1 MIKVIR
7 GYKLKEGADL
17 QPIFLKLRAH
27 ALTYPGYVG
36 GENLVSE
43 QNNRIFA
50 MLSTWENAEQWRLWE
65 TSTTVKEILK
75 EINSLIIGK
84 PRLTVYR
91 IMSTRKTINW
101 VG

>member
-7 GYKLKEGADL
+7 GYKLKKGADV
-17 QPIFLKLRAH
+17 QPIFLKLRSH

-43 QNNRIFA
+43 QNSRIVA
-50 MLSTWENAEQWRLWE
+50 MLSTWENAEQWSLWE
-65 TSTTVKEILK
+65 TSTTVQGILK
-75 EINSLIIGK
+75 EIYSLIIGK
-84 PRLTVYR
+84 PRLTIYR
-91 IMSTRKTINW
+91 IMTTTKTINW

>member
-7 GYKLKEGADL
+7 GFRLKKGADL
-17 QPIFLKLRAH
+17 QPIFLKLRSH
-27 ALTYPGYVG
+27 ALTYPGFIG

-43 QNNRIFA
+43 QNSRIVA

-65 TSTTVKEILK
+65 TSTTVQGILK
-75 EINSLIIGK
+75 ETDSLIIGK
-84 PRLTVYR
+84 PRLTVYK
-91 IMSTRKTINW
+91 IMSTTKAVNW

>member
-7 GYKLKEGADL
+7 GYKLKKGVDI
-17 QPIFLKLRAH
+17 PSIFLQLRSH

-43 QNNRIFA
+43 RNSRIVA

-65 TSTTVKEILK
+65 TSETVQEILK
-75 EINSLIIGK
+75 EIDSLIVGK
-84 PRLTVYR
+84 PRVTIYK
-91 IMSTRKTINW
+91 IMPTTKMINW